1 MKQCLLVQNLVK
13 FFVQKKYH
21 LFLIYIHV
29 LAKGLDSSVK
39 LFSDETSIFSI
50 VKDANKS
57 SGDIINLPNVL

>member
-1 MKQCLLVQNLVK
+1 MKQCLLVQNLQD
-13 FFVQKKYH
+13 FLHTYH

-57 SGDIINLPNVL
+57 SGDIINLPNIL